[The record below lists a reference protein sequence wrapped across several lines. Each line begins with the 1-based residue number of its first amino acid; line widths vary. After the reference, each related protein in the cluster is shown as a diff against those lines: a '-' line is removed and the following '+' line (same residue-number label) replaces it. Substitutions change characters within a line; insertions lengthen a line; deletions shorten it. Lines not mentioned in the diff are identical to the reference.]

1 MGASVASHWNSP
13 VVGSGR
19 FTVNE
24 GYMAQWLPVVVVV
37 LKATVPKADKSASL
51 EPRDIHDRPLDLEV
65 TQADLPS

>member
-24 GYMAQWLPVVVVV
+24 GYMAQLSRWYAPLVDGNSMPEYD
-37 LKATVPKADKSASL
+37 APGASVK
-51 EPRDIHDRPLDLEV
+51 IGLD
-65 TQADLPS
+65 